1 MPLQTVIH
9 VDFILPFV
17 VDYWYLETHIK
28 FVLGS
33 TPV

>member
-17 VDYWYLETHIK
+17 VDYWYLESNS
-28 FVLGS
+28 GNY
-33 TPV
+33 